1 MSLLPLNL
9 NRCQL
14 VSFLGFKYA
23 TIASVDQDFT
33 GEAYTAYSFLDCLYC
48 LRIIARSC
56 TCSQSCCILVS
67 LSVFWLGGYYSLLW
81 KSIVMGVFFL
91 EIINEI
97 HFVASYNVR
106 LLAQFHI
113 SWTTSILHSSNMIV
127 CDMPYESTCAF
138 AGVQPLSAR
147 RYELGRRFFR
157 LITQSDSC
165 LHDLLSQVP
174 TACFRNSF
182 PASATLFTQYH

>member
-33 GEAYTAYSFLDCLYC
+33 GEAYTAYSFPDCLYC

-127 CDMPYESTCAF
+127 CDMPYESACAF

-165 LHDLLSQVP
+165 LHDLLPQRLDSEILSRLRRHCLP
-174 TACFRNSF
+174 NTTN
-182 PASATLFTQYH
+182 